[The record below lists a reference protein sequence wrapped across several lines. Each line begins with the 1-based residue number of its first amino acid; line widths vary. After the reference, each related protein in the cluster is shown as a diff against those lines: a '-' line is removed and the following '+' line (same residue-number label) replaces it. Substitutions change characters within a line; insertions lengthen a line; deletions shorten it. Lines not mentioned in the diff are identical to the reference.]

1 MSQQKPRHRA
11 SAQSGK
17 RPTAARGGN
26 GKKNTNW
33 QPRREAKPGMI
44 AIIAIIG
51 VIAIVAAYFAQRS
64 DLFADRSAAEAGA
77 GEIRISEAV
86 SENVSTLITE
96 DGEAPDWIEIENAG
110 AETVNL
116 NKYTLFLDVR
126 VNRMLV
132 FPDMEIAPGERIIV
146 YCTGENGR
154 AGDGLRAPFK
164 LSASGG
170 ETIVMMNAKGREI
183 DSVQLPELKADEA
196 YCRSADG
203 EWAVTHTATPGD
215 ANIIDE
221 NGEAAASAR
230 ITVQDGDLE
239 ITEVMSSNSLYF
251 PDENGACHDYVEI
264 HNKSGAAVNL
274 SGWYL
279 SDSPNKLKRWS
290 FPDINLG
297 ADEYIAVHCS
307 GENRVSGGHIH
318 TDFKISSRGE
328 TIYLTR
334 PDGRTVSMVEAPALE
349 TNQAYS
355 LRDGKWTTAVSPTPG
370 AANQDGAAAA
380 TAVVNS
386 TGVYISEIMASPT
399 DQEYDWIEIY
409 NSTSGNVDISGW
421 GLSDNASRPRK
432 WQFPQGTVIQPG
444 EYMGI
449 FCSGLDTQKL
459 GNYLNANFALS
470 ADGGYTVCLSTSDGA
485 VIDSAYVP
493 AQYAGVAYGRREAGG
508 AFYYFEAGT
517 PGTANNLQAYYGR
530 AEAADYS
537 VSGGLF
543 HTGDNFEVT
552 LSAPG
557 GSRIYYTLDCSDP
570 DESDR
575 LYQGEAISVSATT
588 IIRTRVYRD
597 GYLPSFMNT
606 ASYLYDVENED
617 AVYVVSLVSDEYNLT
632 DYNNGIMVMGPNATD
647 TFPYGSMNEGAN
659 FWMDWEREAH
669 VELFQPDGEE
679 ALSQECGI
687 KLHGQYSRAAPVKA
701 FKVIARTKYGSNRF
715 EYPIFSQRDYGEY
728 QSFLL
733 RASGQDYKYTFMRDS
748 LLTSLAKDTSVM
760 YQESE
765 VCVVYING
773 VYYSLMYLRERINT
787 HSVCQ
792 FEGWEGMEN
801 DIDLIKANSRVMQG
815 SNDTFAELLSWL
827 KNNDPN
833 TQEAYDRIT
842 SCIDLQNYLEYM
854 AIEIFVGNGDTA
866 NVKRYRNARAD
877 GKWHWILFDLDWAFF
892 VDTNSIARWLDP
904 AGMGTNKNTDTTL
917 FRACMQNDQI
927 RDQFLT
933 YFGQQLATTFST
945 ENLVGMM
952 EERYYKIDGLLPQ
965 YLAQAGISESKYKSA
980 LTDLVN
986 YAKTRPTKIL
996 GYFDGVFHFSDEE
1009 KQRYF
1014 GDAVAKIQA
1023 AE

>member
-1 MSQQKPRHRA
+1 
-11 SAQSGK
+11 
-17 RPTAARGGN
+17 
-26 GKKNTNW
+26 
-33 QPRREAKPGMI
+33 
-44 AIIAIIG
+44 
-51 VIAIVAAYFAQRS
+51 
-64 DLFADRSAAEAGA
+64 
-77 GEIRISEAV
+77 
-86 SENVSTLITE
+86 
-96 DGEAPDWIEIENAG
+96 
-110 AETVNL
+110 
-116 NKYTLFLDVR
+116 
-126 VNRMLV
+126 
-132 FPDMEIAPGERIIV
+132 
-146 YCTGENGR
+146 
-154 AGDGLRAPFK
+154 
-164 LSASGG
+164 
-170 ETIVMMNAKGREI
+170 
-183 DSVQLPELKADEA
+183 
-196 YCRSADG
+196 
-203 EWAVTHTATPGD
+203 
-215 ANIIDE
+215 
-221 NGEAAASAR
+221 
-230 ITVQDGDLE
+230 
-239 ITEVMSSNSLYF
+239 
-251 PDENGACHDYVEI
+251 
-264 HNKSGAAVNL
+264 
-274 SGWYL
+274 
-279 SDSPNKLKRWS
+279 
-290 FPDINLG
+290 
-297 ADEYIAVHCS
+297 
-307 GENRVSGGHIH
+307 
-318 TDFKISSRGE
+318 
-328 TIYLTR
+328 
-334 PDGRTVSMVEAPALE
+334 
-349 TNQAYS
+349 
-355 LRDGKWTTAVSPTPG
+355 
-370 AANQDGAAAA
+370 
-380 TAVVNS
+380 
-386 TGVYISEIMASPT
+386 
-399 DQEYDWIEIY
+399 
-409 NSTSGNVDISGW
+409 
-421 GLSDNASRPRK
+421 
-432 WQFPQGTVIQPG
+432 
-444 EYMGI
+444 
-449 FCSGLDTQKL
+449 
-459 GNYLNANFALS
+459 
-470 ADGGYTVCLSTSDGA
+470 
-485 VIDSAYVP
+485 
-493 AQYAGVAYGRREAGG
+493 
-508 AFYYFEAGT
+508 
-517 PGTANNLQAYYGR
+517 
-530 AEAADYS
+530 
-537 VSGGLF
+537 
-543 HTGDNFEVT
+543 
-552 LSAPG
+552 
-557 GSRIYYTLDCSDP
+557 
-570 DESDR
+570 
-575 LYQGEAISVSATT
+575 
-588 IIRTRVYRD
+588 
-597 GYLPSFMNT
+597 MNT

-792 FEGWEGMEN
+792 FEGWDGMED

-815 SNDTFAELLSWL
+815 SNDTFADLISWL
-827 KNNDPN
+827 KNNDAN

-866 NVKRYRNARAD
+866 NVKRYRNAKTD
-877 GKWHWILFDLDWAFF
+877 GKWRWILFDLDWAFF
-892 VDTNSIARWLDP
+892 VDTNSIARWLDS

-945 ENLVGMM
+945 ENLVRMM
-952 EERYYKIDGLLPQ
+952 EERYYEIDGLLPQ

-996 GYFDGVFHFSDEE
+996 GYFDGVCHFTDEE